1 MAKPDSPNRTRPSNR
16 SKSST
21 RSSIGEEG
29 EGLEYIKVEPADHL
43 IIDYTLDYPK
53 PIGIQQLHFELT
65 SPDAYARE
73 IAPART
79 FGFVWEFRKLAQL
92 GLGSGARIDNAIL
105 VDDEKVVNTTLRFPD
120 EFARHKVLDLIGDLY
135 LLGRPLHAHVTASK
149 TGHSDNLALVKAIHA
164 SL

>member
-1 MAKPDSPNRTRPSNR
+1 V
-16 SKSST
+16 
-21 RSSIGEEG
+21 IGEEG
-29 EGLEYIKVEPADHL
+29 EGLEFIKVEPADHL

-65 SPDAYARE
+65 SIEAYTRE

-105 VDDEKVVNTTLRFPD
+105 VDD
-120 EFARHKVLDLIGDLY
+120 
-135 LLGRPLHAHVTASK
+135 
-149 TGHSDNLALVKAIHA
+149 
-164 SL
+164 